1 MVVAIVIFLLLNN
14 FKLQMKEKLLF
25 VEIITTD
32 KEVKVVIKVPGISK
46 EDIKVN
52 AYDTLVEN
60 ICYQHF
66 REKKSSFS

>member
-46 EDIKVN
+46 EDI
-52 AYDTLVEN
+52 
-60 ICYQHF
+60 
-66 REKKSSFS
+66 